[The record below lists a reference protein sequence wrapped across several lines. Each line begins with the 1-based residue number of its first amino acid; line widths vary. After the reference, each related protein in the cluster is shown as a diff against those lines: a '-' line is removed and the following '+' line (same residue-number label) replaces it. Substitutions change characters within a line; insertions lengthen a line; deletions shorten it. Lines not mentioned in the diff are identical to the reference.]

1 MKANYLRLSV
11 TDRCNLK
18 CLYCRPSKRVKQLKQ
33 KELLSFEE
41 MNRVVGL
48 AVECGIKKVRITGG
62 EPLVRNNII
71 ELLGMLSLIE
81 GIKDMP
87 ITTNGVR
94 LAELASSLKKTGVSR
109 VNVSLD
115 SLNRKKFARI
125 TGQDNLDQ
133 VLTGIK
139 AAKEAGL
146 EPIKINVVVLGG
158 INDGEILDFVDFA
171 LENSLIIR
179 FIEYMPTN
187 GLEQDGWYFSTSAVK
202 EIVERR
208 WGALDP
214 LPLVAG
220 SAARHFKISHNQLVL
235 GLISPIS
242 HPFCHHC
249 TRLRLTAAGK
259 LRLCLPSNQEIDLR
273 RLLKGENGNHEI
285 KACFD
290 LAMEKK
296 PKGRLEPLDRR
307 NTFMFQIGG

>member
-1 MKANYLRLSV
+1 MGNLQGLVHSLTHV
-11 TDRCNLK
+11 INSQGGHCNGGQ
-18 CLYCRPSKRVKQLKQ
+18 CLHLY
-33 KELLSFEE
+33 
-41 MNRVVGL
+41 
-48 AVECGIKKVRITGG
+48 
-62 EPLVRNNII
+62 
-71 ELLGMLSLIE
+71 
-81 GIKDMP
+81 
-87 ITTNGVR
+87 
-94 LAELASSLKKTGVSR
+94 ASSIDSP
-109 VNVSLD
+109 SLD
-115 SLNRKKFARI
+115 PSFN
-125 TGQDNLDQ
+125 
-133 VLTGIK
+133 
-139 AAKEAGL
+139 
-146 EPIKINVVVLGG
+146 
-158 INDGEILDFVDFA
+158 
-171 LENSLIIR
+171 IR

-187 GLEQDGWYFSTSAVK
+187 GLEQDGWYFSSSAVK
-202 EIVERR
+202 EIVERK

-220 SAARHFKISHNQLVL
+220 SAARYFKVSHNQLVL